1 MTFSKRTLALSLC
14 AATATSGVTAPD
26 AFGVAEQAG
35 AQVRVNRAAE
45 AGESG
50 YINGYIRPDGRA
62 ELTYTKPG
70 AAALPHNVDFTL
82 EATVGG
88 SKGNPWGSSAVPSR
102 SGTADIVT
110 HTQTINGVTITRTFT
125 IDGNRV
131 EAKVHARNTS
141 GATQDLTVCAKVQ
154 ADSTD
159 AYDVNAE
166 SPGAADGRWTRALEP
181 GEEFEAT
188 STVTVSITRD
198 ALDSDGDGLRDTW
211 ETKGLL
217 LDDGTRLPINR
228 WGADQNTPDLYLQLN
243 WMKSEWE
250 TLGCDRKTR
259 FEPTAEDFKKFAACA
274 TANTKSYAPDPAVL
288 LELEQIFAEE
298 GINLHIDAGDHYRST
313 TLANMSDA
321 HSKGGKTEPYEA
333 EYFKGLDNYGKAR
346 KLQDQAEHLLG
357 NRKAV
362 FRAGLI
368 GSRFDNASR
377 VSGLGQVSGST
388 FFVSSDVLST
398 DDQLR
403 NTILHEFGHTLGL
416 RHWGRET
423 ADNTAADLH
432 YDYLKGYES
441 VMSYAH
447 QFGNRGLTSQRTMV
461 DGEIIPGFSDKVNYT
476 IPSDWNHLHLAN
488 GIIGSGVKASPDE
501 PEDIVADVKF
511 EKEDVSADD
520 LVVAAA
526 AQNNYK
532 AGFRMARG
540 SQNDNGIV
548 TLSGNN
554 VLQGE
559 LLNLGSEPDTFTVE
573 ADYGVGRFKNSYYMP
588 GIQGKTLVRDVD
600 IAISPSAFINTP
612 VVPVEITVTNS
623 KGNQVFKDTFKVSAL
638 DYTPEEARKVLQ
650 ELRATNADPEL
661 IKFAEARLSGLKE
674 PVVQQP
680 KPAPATQVKETGEEK
695 GSSSSEGPVST
706 WAIVLGSLLG
716 VLGLGAL
723 GFGWAVNQG
732 IIQLP

>member
-14 AATATSGVTAPD
+14 AAIGASGVGAPD
-26 AFGVAEQAG
+26 AFGAAEQAG

-62 ELTYTKPG
+62 ELTYAHPG
-70 AAALPHNVDFTL
+70 TTELPLDVDLNL

-88 SKGNPWGSSAVPSR
+88 SRGNPWSSNAVPSR

-110 HTQTINGVTITRTFT
+110 HTQTINGVTVSRTFT

-131 EAKVHARNTS
+131 QARVLARNTS
-141 GATQDLTVCAKVQ
+141 ATEQDLVVSAKVQ
-154 ADSTD
+154 AATTD
-159 AYDVNAE
+159 AYKLEAE
-166 SPGAADGRWTRALEP
+166 SPGATDGRWKRTLQP

-188 STVTVSITRD
+188 ATVTVSITRD

-217 LDDGTRLPINR
+217 LDDGTRLPINH

-274 TANTKSYAPDPAVL
+274 TANTKSYAPDAAVL
-288 LELEQIFAEE
+288 LELEQIFARE
-298 GINLHIDAGDHYRST
+298 GINLHIDAGNHYRSK
-313 TLANMSDA
+313 TLAAMEDK
-321 HSKGGKTEPYEA
+321 HSKGGKTELYEA
-333 EYFKGLDNYGKAR
+333 EYFKGLDNWGKAK
-346 KLQDQAEHLLG
+346 KLQKQADHLLG

-368 GSRFDNASR
+368 GSRFDNRSR
-377 VSGLGQVSGST
+377 VTGLGQVSGST

-423 ADNTAADLH
+423 HDNTAANLQ

-447 QFGNRGLTSQRTMV
+447 QFGDRDLTRTRTATAEM
-461 DGEIIPGFSDKVNYT
+461 IPGLGRTVNYT

-488 GIIGSGVKASPDE
+488 GIIGSGVQASPDE

-511 EKEDVSADD
+511 EEEDVSADD

-532 AGFRMARG
+532 AGFRLARG
-540 SQNDNGIV
+540 SENDNGIV
-548 TLSGNN
+548 TLSGQNI
-554 VLQGE
+554 LKGE
-559 LLNLGSEPDTFTVE
+559 LLNLGGESDTFTVE
-573 ADYGVGRFKNSYYMP
+573 ADYGVGRFSDSYWMP
-588 GIQGKTLVRDVD
+588 GIKGKTLVRDDID
-600 IAISPSAFINTP
+600 IAISPAAFINTP
-612 VVPVEITVTNS
+612 VVPVDITVTNS

-638 DYTPEEARKVLQ
+638 DYTPEEARRVLQ
-650 ELRATNADPEL
+650 ELRATNADPAL
-661 IKFAEARLSGLKE
+661 IKFAEDRLGGLKE
-674 PVVQQP
+674 PEVQKP
-680 KPAPATQVKETGEEK
+680 KPAPATQVEEPGEAK

-716 VLGLGAL
+716 ALGLGAL